1 MLKFKQHQVSVI
13 VPGLQEPEFSHQLLN
28 RTSILKFFTRGS
40 RIDSEIVTAEQGVLE
55 ALGHKSIKPHA
66 IPTAVCTAVADT
78 GEEHTQVTRA
88 DPVHIHAEPDHA
100 RLHAAGVLQ
109 LTTDEENAL
118 LDSLNTHFADRG
130 LEFFKGQQSRWYLT
144 GMDGSQLRTEP
155 LSQVSDRNVV
165 AFMKADQ
172 QPLVWRQMLTEVQM
186 LLHEHPVNN
195 QRMEDGLLPVNSLWC
210 WGGHPVAEPLLPT
223 ATRVYA
229 DDAFCRGLARLSAF
243 KTFPPAEAAL
253 RLGQSSQI
261 VCIRALENNLLAQSG
276 SDNPFEDNAP
286 WQTATANNSADDAAS
301 AIQQEIDGL
310 EQFMR
315 IAQRKL
321 LLGHIKHIDLIA
333 CNAIVYRLR
342 RRDMIRFW
350 SMPWSAA
357 RRNTRR
363 DNLQANRDEKTGMPA

>member
-1 MLKFKQHQVSVI
+1 VSVI
-13 VPGLQEPEFSHQLLN
+13 VPGLQEPEFSHLLLN

-40 RIDSEIVTAEQGVLE
+40 RLDSAIVTAEQGVLE
-55 ALGHKSIKPHA
+55 ALGHNPLKPYA

-78 GEEHTQVTRA
+78 GEEHALVTRA

-100 RLHAAGVLQ
+100 RLHAANALQ
-109 LTTDEENAL
+109 LTTDEENSL
-118 LDSLNTHFADRG
+118 LDSMNKHFADRG
-130 LEFFKGQQSRWYLT
+130 LVFFQGEQSRWYLV

-155 LSQVSDRNVV
+155 LSRVSDRNVV
-165 AFMKADQ
+165 AFMKPDQ
-172 QPLVWRQMLTEVQM
+172 QSLLMRQMLTEIQM

-195 QRMEDGLLPVNSLWC
+195 EREQKGLLPVNSLWC

-223 ATRVYA
+223 SIKVYA

-243 KTFPPAEAAL
+243 KSFPALEATA

-261 VCIRALENNLLAQSG
+261 VCIRTLENALLAQSG
-276 SDNPFEDNAP
+276 GQNPFEGNAP
-286 WQTATANNSADDAAS
+286 WQSAAQNDSDAPDDALK
-301 AIQQEIDGL
+301 QQIDWL

-321 LLGHIKHIDLIA
+321 LLGQIKHIDLVA
-333 CNAIVYRLR
+333 CNEIVYRLR
-342 RRDMIRFW
+342 RRDLIRFW

-357 RRNTRR
+357 RRNSRR
-363 DNLQANRDEKTGMPA
+363 DNAA